1 MSMRHRQQAGATWLV
16 ALALWVAWAG
26 VAVAQTGTATRTLS
40 VGATPA
46 PPTGSSVRLD
56 GLGTSGGTNVLFAD
70 GDGDIFERLIAKT
83 DLPATTGYTDE
94 AETWSLLQT
103 FSSGIALR
111 DGSCSADGGAL
122 YFSADTDTGLA
133 RSGGNAMVLCTGGST
148 RLTINNTGTTAAGT
162 LTSSGTFTASTTAS
176 VGSTLG
182 VTGLSTLTGGFS
194 AGANSSVTGT
204 LGVSGLATLTS
215 GFAAGAD
222 STITGSLTASGD
234 VAVNG
239 GDLTSSAATLDINAG
254 GTVRIN
260 DALVMAS
267 ANTIRSANFASR
279 TTGWGITYAGEADF
293 RYTYAD
299 EFYTKNFIA
308 DLETA
313 LNGGQIIAKSTV
325 VLAQDFTC
333 PAAAGTAT
341 LWVRDFP
348 GHGNLRVFAA
358 NDWVVLRSMTRADAD
373 NDGNIEFSIG
383 DCVGQV
389 SSYTDGT
396 SGNDGTQS
404 WTFTRGSGGNAGGMA
419 SSTVVAADALVI
431 DYGVSGQGFLVARA
445 NDGTEGSQSPYWQ
458 AVTWTTSP
466 VAANMALQTRWGQL
480 NGAYGYSASTFGLCA
495 GNAADVFLCAE
506 PTNGLRIMEGGTN
519 EMLRADPTGYIRVG
533 MQGAGQPN
541 TYIDS
546 GVVAIRVA
554 TTPWVR
560 LTTSG
565 VEVGQTSSGQ
575 GNTFI
580 DTSGN
585 YFARSGTVNRFTIA
599 GSNGN
604 SDWLDD
610 DGTTVRARIGSTAA
624 YFGSL
629 AGERFQFTYG
639 GALEAYNSAGTLY
652 ASLSAANG
660 WLLGNWYTT
669 GSNKGYAQM
678 TDRYFRLCKTGIGC
692 TLEFDGDTGG
702 ITSTGSLSIQGAA
715 TIGGSGSFAAGNVSL
730 TTSGVS
736 ITPSTGSADWDST
749 RAYRFPFTPSGAVG
763 GMYAADLADQGN
775 VFVSTQGTDYTHSHF
790 STLSSLISDVSGGDA
805 GTYAATI
812 SAATGDDALV
822 TGARAQMRVQTSA
835 GTNSLTI
842 YPTQLLIDGSS
853 GFDGTKTVRNSAGT
867 GTCTLVFT
875 YGILTGGTC

>member
-1 MSMRHRQQAGATWLV
+1 MRHRQQAGATWLV

-26 VAVAQTGTATRTLS
+26 VAVAQTGTAARTLS

-46 PPTGSSVRLD
+46 PPDGSTVRLD

-70 GDGDIFERLIAKT
+70 GDGDIFERLLAKT

-111 DGSCSADGGAL
+111 DGGCGATNGAL
-122 YFSADTDTGLA
+122 YFSSDTDTGLA
-133 RSGGNAMVLCTGGST
+133 RNTTNSLVVCTGGST
-148 RLTINNTGTTAAGT
+148 RLTVNNTGTTAAGA
-162 LTSSGTFTASTTAS
+162 LTSSGAFTASGTAS
-176 VGSTLG
+176 VGSTLD
-182 VTGLSTLTGGFS
+182 VASLSTLTGGF
-194 AGANSSVTGT
+194 
-204 LGVSGLATLTS
+204 
-215 GFAAGAD
+215 AAGSS
-222 STITGSLTASGD
+222 STITGNLTASGD
-234 VAVNG
+234 GAFNG
-239 GDLTSSAATLDINAG
+239 GDITSSAGTLNLDAG
-254 GTVRIN
+254 GIVQIN

-333 PAAAGTAT
+333 PASAGTAT

-373 NDGNIEFSIG
+373 NDGNIEVSIG

-389 SSYTDGT
+389 TTYTDGT

-404 WTFTRGSGGNAGGMA
+404 WTFTRGSGGNAGAMA

-458 AVTWTTSP
+458 VATWTTAP
-466 VAANMALQTRWGQL
+466 VAANFTPRTRWGNL
-480 NGAYGYSASTFGLCA
+480 NGAYGYSGAEYGFAA
-495 GNAADVFLCAE
+495 GDGAGINITAE
-506 PTNGLRIMEGGTN
+506 TTNGFRIRSSTTTYAQMSASGLT
-519 EMLRADPTGYIRVG
+519 VG
-533 MQGAGQPN
+533 R
-541 TYIDS
+541 TDS
-546 GVVAIRVA
+546 GY
-554 TTPWVR
+554 
-560 LTTSG
+560 
-565 VEVGQTSSGQ
+565 
-575 GNTFI
+575 GNWFA

-585 YFARSGTVNRFTIA
+585 LIGRSGTVSRILLNA
-599 GSNGN
+599 SNGTVGI
-604 SDWLDD
+604 LDD
-610 DGTTVRARIGSTAA
+610 DGTTPRVTIGPTVTK
-624 YFGSL
+624 FGSD
-629 AGERFQFTYG
+629 AGARAQVTYSG
-639 GALEAYNSAGTLY
+639 SGTTALEMYDNAGTLY
-652 ASLSAANG
+652 ASLDSTSG
-660 WLLGNWYTT
+660 LFLGNWYTG
-669 GSNKGYAQM
+669 GSNKGYAQI
-678 TDRYFRLCKTGIGC
+678 TDRYFRLCKTGIAC

-715 TIGGSGSFAAGNVSL
+715 SIGGSGTFAAGNVSL

-763 GMYAADLADQGN
+763 GMYAADLTDQGN

-805 GTYAATI
+805 GTYSATI